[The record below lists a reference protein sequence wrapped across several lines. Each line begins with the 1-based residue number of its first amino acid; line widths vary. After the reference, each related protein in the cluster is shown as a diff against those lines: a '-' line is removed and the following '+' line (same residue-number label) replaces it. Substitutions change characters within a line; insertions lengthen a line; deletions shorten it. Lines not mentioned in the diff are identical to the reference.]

1 MRVVQKKI
9 KDESSILYYEQFES
23 YQEFLKVVEERDRT
37 NAHRSENR
45 LNEIASE
52 GDWCGVKDYD
62 EARRL
67 LINGWDAKVQQLKE
81 EFKKAL
87 DGFDEKKVV
96 ITNFAGFR
104 VKKGKTT
111 GKNHFSCSVSTN
123 LKKRIKQLD

>member
-23 YQEFLKVVEERDRT
+23 YQEFLKVIEERDRT
-37 NAHRSENR
+37 NAHRDENR
-45 LNEIASE
+45 LKERASE

-81 EFKKAL
+81 EFKKAS
-87 DGFDEKKVV
+87 DGLDEKKVV
-96 ITNFAGFR
+96 KQFNDIVGFMPIVPNVIIGLPNCMLNNR
-104 VKKGKTT
+104 IERKKYY
-111 GKNHFSCSVSTN
+111 
-123 LKKRIKQLD
+123 R